1 MIKKPLSCKLISSDI
16 DIDLDGLLLT
26 KIGSYKKVI
35 KELIYD
41 IHKELSDPWD
51 DIWSFDDVIERFD
64 KGEILWLVLKDEKPI
79 SCSWISVKSKKNL
92 YVYNT
97 WLKPK
102 LRGTPLFKKIS
113 LVRNNKLY
121 NLGYEKLLCVTDNV
135 RAEWGLKKIGYK
147 EDNWLNIHY
156 TFWTG
161 GYDSTFYV
169 CKLLTEGEIV
179 QPIYI
184 DDRVNHGGYHAN
196 PLVKQRGGDTY
207 PRKST
212 EIELERMDWLRQRI
226 YEKIEKSKYLL
237 LETMV
242 IDKPIEEDEEIS
254 KVVEKYNEWIPESLY
269 RDKNSDTHWLE
280 VQADM
285 VLRFGKQFGYRINYP
300 INNIEDDWYEIL
312 DCAIKDGKF
321 YSENLPEENKDLS
334 MFGVFD
340 YPSRHLRKGEMLEI
354 AKTRG
359 FDELLYYTWTCWYPK
374 NGKPCN
380 ECKVCSERIIESK
393 EIKI

>member
-1 MIKKPLSCKLISSDI
+1 MIEKPLSCKLIPSDI

-41 IHKELSDPWD
+41 IHEELSDDWD

-64 KGEILWLVLKDEKPI
+64 RGEILWLVLKDEKPI

-156 TFWTG
+156 TRTL
-161 GYDSTFYV
+161 SV
-169 CKLLTEGEIV
+169 
-179 QPIYI
+179 
-184 DDRVNHGGYHAN
+184 
-196 PLVKQRGGDTY
+196 
-207 PRKST
+207 
-212 EIELERMDWLRQRI
+212 
-226 YEKIEKSKYLL
+226 
-237 LETMV
+237 
-242 IDKPIEEDEEIS
+242 
-254 KVVEKYNEWIPESLY
+254 
-269 RDKNSDTHWLE
+269 TH
-280 VQADM
+280 
-285 VLRFGKQFGYRINYP
+285 RSF
-300 INNIEDDWYEIL
+300 
-312 DCAIKDGKF
+312 
-321 YSENLPEENKDLS
+321 S
-334 MFGVFD
+334 
-340 YPSRHLRKGEMLEI
+340 
-354 AKTRG
+354 
-359 FDELLYYTWTCWYPK
+359 
-374 NGKPCN
+374 
-380 ECKVCSERIIESK
+380 
-393 EIKI
+393 